1 MAQGRPDIP
10 TALRREVLV
19 EAGHRCAI
27 PTCRQVPVDLA
38 HINPWAKVKEHT
50 FENLIALCP
59 TCHARF
65 DRGDIDK
72 RSMLQYKQNLE
83 ILNSRYTDAERQ
95 FLKVCAQNWE
105 SFRRNHLQPNVSLDE
120 FRGGRV
126 VSLGSMRIHTDM
138 WWLLS
143 NLLDDGIVVLGDE
156 LPGLFEQG
164 VATSVSLTDKGCS
177 LVGRIVDAEPL

>member
-1 MAQGRPDIP
+1 M
-10 TALRREVLV
+10 RRAVLV

-95 FLKVCAQNWE
+95 FLKVSAQNWE
-105 SFRRNHLQPNVSLDE
+105 SFRRNHLQPGITLDE
-120 FRGGRV
+120 FRDGRV
-126 VSLGSMRIHTDM
+126 VSLGNMRIHSDM

-156 LPGLFEQG
+156 LPTLFEQG
-164 VATSVSLTDKGCS
+164 GVTSVSLTDKGCS